1 VWCVGARGYQG
12 ANGGCGARVV
22 RAARPGGLR
31 VGASLPPNVLVA
43 HKYGGHG
50 QGRGEGGLELD
61 GVAFRG
67 RLLEGDDLRLE
78 SGLAGGSVVVVGL
91 GVAHRGRRRSR
102 AVLTQVRLAHVLGGI
117 HGDWRVWRTG
127 GVVVL
132 DDGDAATWR
141 WRRGFATLHPQS
153 APGLAACSLL
163 LGGRCSAAAQ
173 WFCPTVILAG
183 TSRSEELSG
192 GWAMLRSPVADTERP
207 PRSWSLRIHPIR
219 NRFPTCSRRQRS
231 PASSSDVSGA
241 ADRRICEQYHRLVL
255 RG

>member
-1 VWCVGARGYQG
+1 MWCVGARGYQG

-78 SGLAGGSVVVVGL
+78 SGLAGGSVVVGL

-153 APGLAACSLL
+153 DPWLGCLLLAAWWS
-163 LGGRCSAAAQ
+163 
-173 WFCPTVILAG
+173 
-183 TSRSEELSG
+183 
-192 GWAMLRSPVADTERP
+192 ML
-207 PRSWSLRIHPIR
+207 
-219 NRFPTCSRRQRS
+219 C
-231 PASSSDVSGA
+231 SGA
-241 ADRRICEQYHRLVL
+241 AVL
-255 RG
+255 PHCYFGGNQPLGRA

>member
-1 VWCVGARGYQG
+1 VVLWWLGWGSRIAVG
-12 ANGGCGARVV
+12 GG
-22 RAARPGGLR
+22 RPRYSPRSGWR
-31 VGASLPPNVLVA
+31 MSLVESMAIGVC
-43 HKYGGHG
+43 
-50 QGRGEGGLELD
+50 GGLEEWWSWINY
-61 GVAFRG
+61 R
-67 RLLEGDDLRLE
+67 
-78 SGLAGGSVVVVGL
+78 
-91 GVAHRGRRRSR
+91 
-102 AVLTQVRLAHVLGGI
+102 
-117 HGDWRVWRTG
+117 
-127 GVVVL
+127 
-132 DDGDAATWR
+132 DAASWR

-153 APGLAACSLL
+153 APGLAACCLL

-173 WFCPTVILAG
+173 RFCPTVILAG

-231 PASSSDVSGA
+231 PASSSVVSGA